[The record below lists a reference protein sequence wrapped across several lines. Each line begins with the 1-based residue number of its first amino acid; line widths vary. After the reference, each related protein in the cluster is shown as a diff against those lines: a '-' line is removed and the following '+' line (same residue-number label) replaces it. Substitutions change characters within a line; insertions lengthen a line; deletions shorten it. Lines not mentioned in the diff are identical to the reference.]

1 MDVIIPVRYRVK
13 PQRGTEFRIWA
24 NASRLRW
31 LLEYPAR
38 CNPCIRILLRHIVY
52 QTKSFIVPQ
61 ISDASRHL
69 CPAKIPGDSG

>member
-52 QTKSFIVPQ
+52 QTKSFCCARNFRRLSPFVPRQ
-61 ISDASRHL
+61 
-69 CPAKIPGDSG
+69 DSG